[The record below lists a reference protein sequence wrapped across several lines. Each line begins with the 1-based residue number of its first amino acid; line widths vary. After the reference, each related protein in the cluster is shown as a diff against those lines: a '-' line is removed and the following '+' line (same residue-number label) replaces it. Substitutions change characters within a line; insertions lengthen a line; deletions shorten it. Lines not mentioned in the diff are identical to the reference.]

1 VDIATHAL
9 ASFALA
15 RGFFPRRRWPVV
27 VGILIAGTIADI
39 DLLSSLFGP
48 AAYFALR
55 RTCTHSLLGTIV
67 VVVLTALLIRYIVRT
82 HPQPISTL
90 LLPLGAAALLHIVLD
105 LFQSEGVVLL
115 WPFRL
120 TRFAMDW
127 LPTIDPWI
135 LIIFIAGILIPELM
149 RLVTSEIGVK
159 NKTPRGRN
167 GAIVALSLIVL
178 YIVAR
183 ALLHAGSIASL
194 EAHSYQRESARGV
207 GSFPN
212 ALSIFTWR
220 GVVETRS
227 LLCTADVP
235 SGLGRNFDPESAE
248 CFHKPD
254 PSPELDAAQKTH
266 VAREYLSA
274 APLPRAIVA
283 KTEDGYEVVIR
294 SMRDVAEDEVRHRV
308 AALILLDSK
317 LAIADQQLI
326 WTSDIHLH

>member
-9 ASFALA
+9 ASFVLA
-15 RGFFPRRRWPVV
+15 RGLFPRRGWPVV

-48 AAYFALR
+48 AAYFALH

-67 VVVLTALLIRYIVRT
+67 VVALTALLIGSIARKP
-82 HPQPISTL
+82 PQPISTL
-90 LLPLGAAALLHIVLD
+90 FLPLGVAALLHVVLD
-105 LFQSEGVVLL
+105 LFQSEGVALL

-120 TRFAMDW
+120 NRFAMDW

-135 LIIFIAGILIPELM
+135 LAMLIAGILIPELM

-167 GAIVALSLIVL
+167 GAIGALSLIVL

-183 ALLHAGSIASL
+183 ALLHAGSIALL
-194 EAHSYQRESARGV
+194 EPHSYQRESARAA

-254 PSPELDAAQKTH
+254 PSPELDAAQKAH
-266 VAREYLSA
+266 VAEEYVRV
-274 APLPRAIVA
+274 APFPRAIVA

-317 LAIADQQLI
+317 GAITDQQLI
-326 WTSDIHLH
+326 WTSDVHLR

>member
-27 VGILIAGTIADI
+27 VGILVAGTIADV

-48 AAYFALR
+48 AAYFALH
-55 RTCTHSLLGTIV
+55 RTWTHSLLGTTV
-67 VVVLTALLIRYIVRT
+67 VVVLTALLIRYIVRQ
-82 HPQPISTL
+82 HHQPLFTL
-90 LLPLGAAALLHIVLD
+90 VLPLAAGALLHIVLD
-105 LFQSEGVVLL
+105 LFQFEGVALL
-115 WPFRL
+115 WPFRPN
-120 TRFAMDW
+120 RFAMDW
-127 LPTIDPWI
+127 LPTIDPWVLAI
-135 LIIFIAGILIPELM
+135 LTAGILLPELM

-159 NKTPRGRN
+159 NKAPRGRN
-167 GAIVALSLIVL
+167 GAIVALSLIVF

-194 EAHSYQRESARGV
+194 EPHSYQRESARSV

-266 VAREYLSA
+266 VAKEYLRV
-274 APLPRAIVA
+274 APFPRAIVA
-283 KTEDGYEVVIR
+283 KTEGGYEVVIR
-294 SMRDVAEDEVRHRV
+294 SMRDAAEDEVRDRV
-308 AALILLDSK
+308 AVLILLDSK
-317 LAIADQQLI
+317 LAISDQQLI
-326 WTSDIHLH
+326 WTNDVHLR